1 MFSTVENGN
10 VNMSKFLELDSLKL
24 LNPKR
29 LLKVINAV
37 LVLSQCAIDLSEHK
51 KILLSVL
58 SLLSILQK
66 DKKFTILDALE
77 SQLSIRE

>member
-1 MFSTVENGN
+1 MFSTVGNGN
-10 VNMSKFLELDSLKL
+10 VNMSEFLELDSLNL